1 MITDFVDAEHYVRSA
16 LFDMELQKSRCVQVS
31 CIVLFVVPTKLPY
44 MRAVQKVK
52 YWVSKV
58 K

>member
-31 CIVLFVVPTKLPY
+31 CVVLFVVPIKLPPIQ
-44 MRAVQKVK
+44 VVVPIQGLFGK
-52 YWVSKV
+52 
-58 K
+58 

>member
-31 CIVLFVVPTKLPY
+31 YVVLFVVPIKLLY
-44 MRAVQKVK
+44 MRAIWKVQNILICC
-52 YWVSKV
+52 
-58 K
+58 